1 MKGPWLGTTFPVVL
15 AAPSGAGKT
24 TIARRLRERRSDV
37 VFSVSATTRAPR
49 PGERNGV
56 DYDFVA
62 EPEFRRMIAA
72 GELIEWAEVHGEFYG
87 TPLANVRAAEERG
100 EHLLL
105 DIDVQGAA
113 QIREKVPEAV
123 LVFILP
129 PSGTVLVERL
139 KARRTESAEALRRR
153 LRNAEE
159 EIRRAGEFHHVVV
172 NDELD
177 RAVED
182 LEKILRG
189 EGDRIRRIPSLEREI
204 ERICAEIDAYLDQQD
219 AVGAQQ

>member
-1 MKGPWLGTTFPVVL
+1 MSAPDLAFPLVL
-15 AAPSGAGKT
+15 SAPSGAGKT
-24 TIARRLRERRSDV
+24 TLANRLRERNPKV
-37 VFSVSATTRAPR
+37 VFSVSATTRQPR
-49 PGERNGV
+49 PYEQDGKHYHFVPRDEFVRMRN
-56 DYDFVA
+56 
-62 EPEFRRMIAA
+62 A

-87 TPLANVRAAEERG
+87 TPLANVRAAGERG

-113 QIREKVPEAV
+113 QIRAKVPEAV

-139 KARRTESAEALRRR
+139 KARRTESAEALSRR

-182 LEKILRG
+182 LEMILRG
-189 EGDRIRRIPSLEREI
+189 EGGGIRRIPSLEREI